1 MSAVWTYW
9 QVHVANGFNN
19 AKLNL
24 ALSSDDNCCS
34 CLLALSS
41 VSGNTDFSPQIL
53 VLPLFLYVWLMRSAV
68 VL

>member
-1 MSAVWTYW
+1 
-9 QVHVANGFNN
+9 
-19 AKLNL
+19 
-24 ALSSDDNCCS
+24 
-34 CLLALSS
+34 LLALSS